1 MVKFIFI
8 LLILFNSCFGQEHG
22 VDPDGRSW
30 VTLGGEFGYAKYY
43 DDEQGDSET
52 EFSVKVLPPVQQFK
66 VVVQEDKVKIAPIV
80 VEDTVEHT
88 LEHIFEDKVETEE
101 VLIFTAPYC
110 GACKVMYP
118 VAERLKVGR
127 LKYRH
132 INTQADPQTASR
144 FGITSIPAIV
154 IHVNGRVKKSWV
166 GAISY
171 ETIVNNLTPVAQPVT
186 QPIQKPVNS
195 KIENKHT
202 TPIIKNG
209 FYVIPSRRAGESFYL
224 PEIYNPSSSGSHQS
238 RQSLINH
245 LIKDHKCSGNLNGLS
260 DGQLNDLHDIYH
272 STEKPITLSSA
283 VTSPVK
289 EALLPRYI
297 NIPPH
302 GQIDLATYTRTNN
315 GSSCMC
321 SMCLSIYPYQNAY
334 REQQKRL
341 NQQTKVEIDIGQEA
355 TPLEFVRKGV
365 ALMGLNK
372 DDFFCDIGCGDGRWL
387 IEAVK
392 SSGCQAIGVEYD
404 KQLVELAKLK
414 VSEAG
419 LSGKIQIIEADAR
432 NIDYSKVTAF
442 SVHLYDNLL
451 IELKDDGVFD
461 SARVVVAPYHEI
473 SGIGMRQVDG
483 IWIYK
488 KIYKKID
495 YLALKY

>member
-8 LLILFNSCFGQEHG
+8 LLILFNSCLGQEHG
-22 VDPDGRSW
+22 VDPDGRLW
-30 VTLGGEFGYAKYY
+30 VVLGGEFGYAKYY
-43 DDEQGDSET
+43 DDEQEPKFT
-52 EFSVKVLPPVQQFK
+52 VEVLPSVQQFK
-66 VVVQEDKVKIAPIV
+66 VVVEEKEKDKIKISPIV
-80 VEDTVEHT
+80 VPIVVDTVVKNV
-88 LEHIFEDKVETEE
+88 IETEE

-118 VAERLKVGR
+118 VVERLKVGKLR
-127 LKYRH
+127 YRH
-132 INTQADPQTASR
+132 INTQADPQTTSR
-144 FGITSIPAIV
+144 FGITSIPSII
-154 IHVNGRVKKSWV
+154 IHINGKVKKSWV

-171 ETIVNNLTPVAQPVT
+171 ETITNNLIPITHPITYPIA
-186 QPIQKPVNS
+186 QPIQKPVNTKVNG
-195 KIENKHT
+195 KIENKRIV
-202 TPIIKNG
+202 PIIKNG

-224 PEIYNPSSSGSHQS
+224 PEIYNPSLSGSHQS

-245 LIKDHKCSGNLNGLS
+245 LIKDHKCNGGLNQLS

-272 STEKPITLSSA
+272 STEKPIIERSTQNSTSS
-283 VTSPVK
+283 VSEK
-289 EALLPRYI
+289 ILPRYI

-302 GQIDLATYTRTNN
+302 GQIDLATYIRTNN

-355 TPLEFVRKGV
+355 TPLELVRKGV
-365 ALMGLNK
+365 ALMDLNK

-392 SSGCQAIGVEYD
+392 SSGCQAIGIEYD
-404 KQLVELAKLK
+404 KQLVELAKSK
-414 VSEAG
+414 VTEAG
-419 LSGKIQIIEADAR
+419 LSGKIQIIKADAR
-432 NIDYSKVTAF
+432 DVDYSKVTAF

-451 IELKDDGVFD
+451 TELKDDGVFD

-473 SGIGMRQVDG
+473 SGIG
-483 IWIYK
+483 
-488 KIYKKID
+488 
-495 YLALKY
+495 